1 MNADNKSKLNA
12 AEKLDSLLYELIE
25 KVVKINAT
33 TGRIRCN
40 ILGPQVQED
49 NCCKSADDTNVF
61 RGIIDK
67 FSNQVEFAI
76 HICESAQKELSI
88 IEEQVSMGPT
98 TKER

>member
-1 MNADNKSKLNA
+1 MNANDKSKLNA

-25 KVVKINAT
+25 KVIKINAT
-33 TGRIRCN
+33 TGRISCN
-40 ILGPQVQED
+40 ILGPQVKD
-49 NCCKSADDTNVF
+49 DKCCKATGDTNDF

-76 HICESAQKELSI
+76 RICESAQKELSI